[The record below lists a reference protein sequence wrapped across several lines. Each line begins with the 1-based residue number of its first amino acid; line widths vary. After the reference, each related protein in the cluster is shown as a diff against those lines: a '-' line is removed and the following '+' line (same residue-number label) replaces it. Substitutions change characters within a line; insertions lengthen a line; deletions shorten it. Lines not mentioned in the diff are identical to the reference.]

1 MDIKLQI
8 CGDLGLDIVDIIT
21 ILMIIQRKV
30 RFSNKPNKYFI
41 IRQDQPLLYSDY
53 FLFLLSLIFFLQ
65 LLILLTSIS

>member
-8 CGDLGLDIVDIIT
+8 CGDLGRIVDIIT

-41 IRQDQPLLYSDY
+41 IRQDQ
-53 FLFLLSLIFFLQ
+53 LFIQ
-65 LLILLTSIS
+65 

>member
-41 IRQDQPLLYSDY
+41 IRQDQPL
-53 FLFLLSLIFFLQ
+53 FIQ
-65 LLILLTSIS
+65 